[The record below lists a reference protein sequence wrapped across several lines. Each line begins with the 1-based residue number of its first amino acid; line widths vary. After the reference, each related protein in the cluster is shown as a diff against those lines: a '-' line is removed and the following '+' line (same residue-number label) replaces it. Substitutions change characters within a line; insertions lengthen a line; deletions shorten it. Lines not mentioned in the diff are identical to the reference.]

1 MTGKT
6 ALVNYYECHPDKC
19 ADGICEAISE
29 CPMKLITQ
37 EEPYAIPMTDPL
49 ACKGCGSCVRACKA
63 KAIKIVTM

>member
-6 ALVNYYECHPDKC
+6 ALGNYYECHPDKC
-19 ADGICEAISE
+19 ADGICEALSE

-49 ACKGCGSCVRACKA
+49 PARDAGAAFGPARRRQSK
-63 KAIKIVTM
+63 